1 MCKTCKIESHGFS
14 KLVLQSDYILWKNFL
29 FLAWNFPRFFSVSTN
44 LVEHLKIESVYG
56 KL

>member
-44 LVEHLKIESVYG
+44 LVEDLKIESVYG